1 LHQVKAAS
9 ADYRLEM
16 TISIFQLFSNQLSLA
31 TIDKDNCYFKLF
43 SKVTVGIF
51 MIASFLSF
59 ATSYSDSALT
69 CKARTDN
76 NYFDTYCWSYGTVM
90 PTSNYY
96 FDGEEFGTEN
106 LCKGINDNRE
116 EFYNYSPHIWVTL
129 MLLIQG
135 ALFMIPDIMWQGFEG
150 GILDQ
155 FGTEKANFLSPK
167 NKNCEVFDGLS
178 KSKTKRYFFVF
189 AFCECLNLGF
199 AIINF
204 IIMNHFLGGHF
215 YNRMLSCKESIF
227 PTQISC
233 DVKSYAAQGGYWTEN
248 SLCFLGQNLVNQK
261 IYLVIWAWFI
271 VLFVASG
278 CMIVFRILCIVLPLL
293 RKMIVQSYTTGKG
306 IEKIAYV
313 RLDSSTYE
321 LGHIGHW
328 FLLTQIGKNSSPY
341 LFTNFLKELSMRNT
355 VNVDRETLEFQEA
368 DESRKLC

>member
-1 LHQVKAAS
+1 
-9 ADYRLEM
+9 M
-16 TISIFQLFSNQLSLA
+16 TISMFQLFSKQLSLG
-31 TIDKDNCYFKLF
+31 TIDRDNWYFKLF
-43 SKVTVGIF
+43 SRVTVGIF
-51 MIASFLSF
+51 MMASLLSF
-59 ATSYSDSALT
+59 VTSYSDSAMM
-69 CKARTDN
+69 CKQEKYSKIDN
-76 NYFDTYCWSYGTVM
+76 NYLDTYCWSYGLVK
-90 PTSNYY
+90 PILHQSDYSY
-96 FDGEEFGTEN
+96 GEEVGTEN
-106 LCKGINDNRE
+106 LCRGINDNKK

-135 ALFMIPDIMWQGFEG
+135 ALFMIPDVMWQGFEG

-167 NKNCEVFDGLS
+167 NKYGKVFNGLS
-178 KSKTKRYFFVF
+178 KSKTRRYFFVF
-189 AFCECLNLGF
+189 AFCECSNLGI

-227 PTQISC
+227 PTQLSC
-233 DVKSYAAQGGYWTEN
+233 NVKSYAAQGGYWTEN

-261 IYLVIWAWFI
+261 IYLVIWAWFM
-271 VLFVASG
+271 VLFIASG
-278 CMIVFRILCIVLPLL
+278 CMIVFRMLCIALPLL
-293 RKMIVQSYTTGKG
+293 RKMIVQSYTTEKG